1 MRTSRRPPSPPLHTL
16 FFLCA
21 PALALA
27 LCAACAGPQRP
38 RSEELRADLQQMVGG
53 ARDAVFPSLVHIQVN
68 TVGYGG
74 GQERKGR
81 SIGSGVIFTA
91 QGHVLTNQH
100 VVKQGRRFT
109 CTLADHREIP
119 ATLIAAD
126 VLTDLAVLQLDE
138 AELRKSVGGGGG
150 GYETLPV
157 ARFGRS
163 QDLQVG
169 DTVLAMGSPFA
180 LSRSVTLGIV
190 SNTARIL
197 AAGPHGRGDDGLTT
211 DRGDVTGLFTRWIQH
226 DALILPGSSGGPLV
240 NLRGEVVGVN
250 ELGGNSVGFAIP
262 SSLAQDVAKA
272 LIAHGAVP
280 RSWLGL
286 GLRAIERTGITEGA
300 LVGSVVRG
308 SPAESAGVR
317 PGDVLLS
324 AGGSK
329 VSARFVEEVPPLL
342 RELSDRPVG
351 EALTLKLRRGDKEL
365 ELKVTPEKP
374 QPEHGREQLLRGF
387 GVTVEEITER
397 RAREQDL
404 PQKTGAMLTGVKSG
418 GPAAQAEPPLQGGD
432 LVRAV
437 DGVKIGSAEELSKL
451 NAALPDTG
459 GKPML
464 FEFERRG
471 EVRVTLVKPAND
483 HDDDPP
489 RELARGWL
497 GVATQPVTRE
507 LAERL
512 GTPQARGYRIT
523 RVYPGTLAEKGGL
536 TVGDV
541 VLALGGDK
549 LVPQSAQDLGQLERA
564 VRRRREGEPL
574 ALSVARGASVVELSI
589 PVERGRTTTEEALRE
604 RDAAFE
610 LLVREVT
617 FFDREERRWSN
628 AVQGVLVQAVEMAG
642 FAGLGGVRPGDLI
655 EEIAGAR
662 ITTAAGFKATM
673 AKISKEKPARVDFVL
688 RRGVRTQHLVLEPDW
703 KPTPEV
709 VPDGSGDSEEN

>member
-1 MRTSRRPPSPPLHTL
+1 MRTTRRPPSPPPHPRSLL
-16 FFLCA
+16 RA
-21 PALALA
+21 PARALALA
-27 LCAACAGPQRP
+27 LCAACAAPQRP
-38 RSEELRADLQQMVGG
+38 RSEELRADLQQLVGG
-53 ARDAVFPSLVHIQVN
+53 ARDAVFPALVHIQVN

-119 ATLIAAD
+119 AKLIAAD

-138 AELRKSVGGGGG
+138 AELKKGGG
-150 GYETLPV
+150 GYQTLPV

-250 ELGGNSVGFAIP
+250 ELGGNAVGFAIP
-262 SSLAQDVAKA
+262 SSLAQEVAQA

-308 SPAESAGVR
+308 SPAETAGVR

-324 AGGSK
+324 AGGNK

-342 RELSDRPVG
+342 RELSDQPVG
-351 EALTLKLRRGDKEL
+351 RPLTLELRRGEQKVEL
-365 ELKVTPEKP
+365 RVTPEKP

-437 DGVKIGSAEELSKL
+437 DGVKIGSAEELGRL

-471 EVRVTLVKPAND
+471 EVRVTLVKPASD

-512 GTPQARGYRIT
+512 GTPTARGYRIT

-541 VLALGGDK
+541 VVALAGEK

-564 VRRRREGEPL
+564 VRRRREGETL
-574 ALSVARGASVVELSI
+574 ALSVARGTSVVELSI
-589 PVERGRTTTEEALRE
+589 PVERGRTTIEEALRE

-628 AVQGVLVQAVEMAG
+628 SVQGVLVQAVEMAG

-655 EEIAGAR
+655 EDISGTR
-662 ITTAAGFKATM
+662 ITTAAAFKATM
-673 AKISKEKPARVDFVL
+673 SRISREKPARVDLVL

-703 KPTPEV
+703 KPTPEAF
-709 VPDGSGDSEEN
+709 PDGGSDAEEN